1 MLSAKVALQKQGAE
15 RPITLPMYLDHT
27 VGGIEH
33 WFTGLVWVLTGR
45 FLTLKKVRS
54 PYGIF
59 NIKKKNIIP
68 LNGGIK
74 FNLSIK

>member
-45 FLTLKKVRS
+45 FLTLKKDIS
-54 PYGIF
+54 SYGIF
-59 NIKKKNIIP
+59 IIKEKVYYASKWRHKIQ
-68 LNGGIK
+68 
-74 FNLSIK
+74 FYH

>member
-33 WFTGLVWVLTGR
+33 WFTGLVWVLTRR
-45 FLTLKKVRS
+45 FLTLKKDRI
-54 PYGIF
+54 PYGILI
-59 NIKKKNIIP
+59 IKK
-68 LNGGIK
+68 GILVPTG
-74 FNLSIK
+74 FLSVK